1 MLDALSSRRIR
12 RFYLYREGLHAATIA
27 AEPGRIS
34 FTARADDYHP
44 FITAAYHN
52 GFYEPELHALLRDS
66 NSFDEFLL
74 LLVPAGFDIVSDD
87 MPPGTPLGTGVRL
100 LDQLCPAAVCFTRG
114 GQFTTLRRQP
124 QPGLCVFPQARLT
137 VYLCEWEDVLCRV
150 LRQTADFSE
159 FCRRAELLGLQLDRL
174 ANAA

>member
-114 GQFTTLRRQP
+114 GQRAVRLPAGAADGLPVRMGRRPLPRAAPDGGFQ
-124 QPGLCVFPQARLT
+124 
-137 VYLCEWEDVLCRV
+137 RV
-150 LRQTADFSE
+150 LPPRGTA
-159 FCRRAELLGLQLDRL
+159 G
-174 ANAA
+174 AAA